1 MEAKCNLKY
10 QRYGRRKVGQLLD
23 QIRGKSLYQAE
34 QILANIPMR
43 ATELVNKAVRSAGA
57 NLSVKLGKKLDLKSV
72 WVKTCYADQGPM
84 KFLRRV
90 QPGPQGRAMPFKRK
104 MCHITVTVTDI
115 KEAKGR

>member
-1 MEAKCNLKY
+1 MEAICRLRY

-43 ATELVNKAVRSAGA
+43 ATELVSDAIRSAGA
-57 NLSVKLGKKLDLKSV
+57 NLSVKLGRKLDLKTV
-72 WVKTCYADQGPM
+72 WVTEAFADQGPM
-84 KFLRRV
+84 KMLKRV

-104 MCHITVTVTDI
+104 MCHIRVAVSDI
-115 KEAKGR
+115 KGGK